1 MAVGKLDTEGKWM
14 VGETEIYIPSISV
27 KVDHTNVVGA
37 ESGRTEDG
45 YNHID
50 WVRRDVR
57 KVYLTY
63 SALTGNELAF
73 LVSTMQGK
81 EFTFTYYDMGQVQTF
96 YGYVGEMHYTQ
107 LTYGGS
113 EYSTEGGLY
122 VDISVNVI
130 EI

>member
-1 MAVGKLDTEGKWM
+1 MAVGKLDTSGNWM
-14 VGETEIYIPSISV
+14 VDNTEIYIPSVNV
-27 KVDHTNVVGA
+27 KVDHTNVVSA
-37 ESGRTEDG
+37 DSGRTEDG
-45 YNHID
+45 YNHIE

-57 KVYLTY
+57 KVYLNY

-81 EFTFTYYDMGQVQTF
+81 EFTFTYWDMGAKQSF

-107 LTYGGS
+107 LTS
-113 EYSTEGGLY
+113 EGYASEGGLY

>member
-1 MAVGKLDTEGKWM
+1 MAVGKLDTQGRWM
-14 VGETEIYIPSISV
+14 VDSTEIFIPSVSC
-27 KVDHTNVVGA
+27 KVDHTNVVSA
-37 ESGRTEDG
+37 DSGRTEDG
-45 YNHID
+45 YNHIE

-81 EFTFTYYDMGQVQTF
+81 EFTFTYWDMGQIQSF

-107 LTYGGS
+107 FTS
-113 EYSTEGGLY
+113 EGYKNEGGLY
-122 VDISVNVI
+122 QDISVNVV

>member
-1 MAVGKLDTEGKWM
+1 MAVGKLDTQGRWM
-14 VGETEIYIPSISV
+14 VDSTEIYIPSISV
-27 KVDHTNVVGA
+27 KVDHTNVVGS

-63 SALTGNELAF
+63 SALTGTELAF

-81 EFTFTYYDMGQVQTF
+81 EFTFKYYDMGSIQQF

-107 LTYGGS
+107 LTSKGYES
-113 EYSTEGGLY
+113 EGGLY